1 VPKQLLLLLTLLSL
15 PLPGLAGSKADERG
29 EILDLMERAFD
40 AVASR
45 NPDDMRAIQLA
56 EGTSLSFRPHPNGQA
71 GELEMRM
78 SSNEA
83 LVASDVD
90 DGRRFLERWTGEPVV
105 MIRGPLAAVWGE
117 YEFLIDGKFSH
128 CGIDSVDVARVDGEW
143 KIVNWSWTVE
153 KEHCPTA
160 PEGE

>member
-1 VPKQLLLLLTLLSL
+1 MTKRLLLCLPFLFSSL
-15 PLPGLAGSKADERG
+15 PALAASEADERG
-29 EILDLMERAFD
+29 EILDLMARAFE

-56 EGTSLSFRPHPNGQA
+56 EGTSLSFRPHSNGKP

-90 DGRRFLERWTGEPVV
+90 DGRRFLERWTGEPIV

-143 KIVNWSWTVE
+143 KIVNWLWTVE
-153 KEHCPTA
+153 TEHCPTA
-160 PEGE
+160 PERE

>member
-15 PLPGLAGSKADERG
+15 PLPGLAGSEADERG
-29 EILDLMERAFD
+29 EILGLMARAFD

-56 EGTSLSFRPHPNGQA
+56 EGTSLSFRPQPNGKA

-105 MIRGPLAAVWGE
+105 MIRGPLATVWGE
-117 YEFLIDGKFSH
+117 YEFFIDGKFSH

>member
-1 VPKQLLLLLTLLSL
+1 MSKPLLLCLTLLSL
-15 PLPGLAGSKADERG
+15 PLPGHAGSETDERG
-29 EILDLMERAFD
+29 AILDLMARAFD

-56 EGTSLSFRPHPNGQA
+56 EGTSLSFRLHPNGKP

-83 LVASDVD
+83 LVANDAD
-90 DGRRFLERWTGEPVV
+90 DGREFLERWTGEPVV
-105 MIRGPLAAVWGE
+105 MIRGPLASVWGE
-117 YEFLIDGKFSH
+117 YEFRIDGEFSH

-143 KIVNWSWTVE
+143 KIVNWLWTVE

-160 PEGE
+160 PKQE